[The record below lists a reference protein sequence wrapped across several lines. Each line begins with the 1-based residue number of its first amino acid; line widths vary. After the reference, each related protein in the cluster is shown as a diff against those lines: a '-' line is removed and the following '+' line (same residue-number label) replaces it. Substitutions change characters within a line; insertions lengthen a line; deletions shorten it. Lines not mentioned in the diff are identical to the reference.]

1 MEMSINRLM
10 DKEGKIYVYIHTHTQ
25 TQYNTI
31 QRLKEMK

>member
-1 MEMSINRLM
+1 MSINRLM